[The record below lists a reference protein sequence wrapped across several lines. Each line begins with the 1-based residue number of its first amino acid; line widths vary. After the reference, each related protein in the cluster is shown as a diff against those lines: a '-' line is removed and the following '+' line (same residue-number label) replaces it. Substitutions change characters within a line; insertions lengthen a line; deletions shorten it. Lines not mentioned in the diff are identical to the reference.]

1 MLDKRRRRMAPM
13 FNSRF
18 DSKSKLFHIET
29 YAERKT
35 SQKNEISYIIQFII
49 IVSCVILFVFNSYAI
64 FVEFDRD
71 PTIISTKVEKSPDRS
86 LQYPLILICNESA
99 FKEPVMSTDFDG
111 YRNNTIALD
120 DFLIDIVTLK
130 DAGHAISN
138 VTAKSI
144 KQNIEEVF
152 TAFHGT
158 CFLVREENK
167 VISYRVS
174 SSIILLHPKL
184 P

>member
-1 MLDKRRRRMAPM
+1 MIDKRRSKMAPM

-18 DSKSKLFHIET
+18 DSKSKLFQMDNC
-29 YAERKT
+29 AERKT
-35 SQKNEISYIIQFII
+35 NRKNEISYIIQFII
-49 IVSCVILFVFNSYAI
+49 IISCVILFVFNSYAI
-64 FVEFDRD
+64 FVEFERD

-111 YRNNTIALD
+111 YRNNTMALD
-120 DFLIDIVTLK
+120 DFLIDIIYLEN
-130 DAGHAISN
+130 AGHAISD
-138 VTAKSI
+138 VEPESI
-144 KQNIEEVF
+144 KHKIEEVF

-167 VISYRVS
+167 VSSYRVS
-174 SSIILLHPKL
+174 SSKNS
-184 P
+184 